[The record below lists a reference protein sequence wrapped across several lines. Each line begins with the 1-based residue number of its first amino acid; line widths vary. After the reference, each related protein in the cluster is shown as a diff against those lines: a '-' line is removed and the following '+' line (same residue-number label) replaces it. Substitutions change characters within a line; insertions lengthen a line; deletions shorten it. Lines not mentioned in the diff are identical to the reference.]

1 MLDSVAN
8 ESTPAAASPRSQR
21 PLRTRLLTY
30 ASAMTRLKR
39 ALVLA
44 LQAGGKTDAAIAF
57 AAVFG
62 SAQEKGA

>member
-1 MLDSVAN
+1 MTAKGAALQSV
-8 ESTPAAASPRSQR
+8 P
-21 PLRTRLLTY
+21 
-30 ASAMTRLKR
+30 
-39 ALVLA
+39 A